1 MSMLPK
7 AFNKEIKGSRTSS
20 KYYGEAPLSGRT
32 NINENYCQD
41 PTPKNNYMSREFTQG
56 IFTSELNKKAGMAQR
71 K

>member
-7 AFNKEIKGSRTSS
+7 GFNKEIKGSRTSS

-32 NINENYCQD
+32 INENYYQD
-41 PTPKNNYMSREFTQG
+41 SIPKNNYMSREFTQG